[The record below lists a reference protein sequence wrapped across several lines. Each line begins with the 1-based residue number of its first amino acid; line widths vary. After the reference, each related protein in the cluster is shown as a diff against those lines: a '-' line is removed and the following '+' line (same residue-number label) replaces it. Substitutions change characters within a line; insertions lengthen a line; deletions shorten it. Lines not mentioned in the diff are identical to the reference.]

1 MNVVVKKAEI
11 RSSLFLSYE
20 YDQKDAEVSNSI
32 KTASDAPI
40 HDDLRNAFKALI
52 PHFVFIC
59 KENTDEKIILDA
71 IENPDDYFGFKDE
84 VKHED
89 LLNYRVYGF
98 QLGKNDES
106 VTISGAKFLTLGS
119 EIAFTTPKIKFDS
132 TYKFVSELQQAVDT
146 LKQEVLEYMS
156 GKQAEKAQLEMFGE
170 EDEEEFEE

>member
-59 KENTDEKIILDA
+59 EENTDEKIILDA

-98 QLGKNDES
+98 QLGKSN
-106 VTISGAKFLTLGS
+106 
-119 EIAFTTPKIKFDS
+119 FTP
-132 TYKFVSELQQAVDT
+132 Q
-146 LKQEVLEYMS
+146 
-156 GKQAEKAQLEMFGE
+156 G
-170 EDEEEFEE
+170 